1 MLFLVF
7 AILSSSAISII
18 MRISSD
24 KVSGNLSML
33 AVNYLTCA
41 ILGAAYTGFDLAV
54 PETPGSS
61 LTVGLGILNGILY
74 LASFVLFQ
82 INTHKN
88 GVVLS
93 AIFMRLGLLIPIVVS
108 VLFFHEIPTWL
119 QIAGFCIAIGAI
131 VLINLKK
138 ESSGK
143 GFHVGLIA
151 LLFMGGS
158 ADAMS
163 KIFETLGTAS
173 LSDLFLFYTFA
184 VAFVLCVG
192 LVIGKKERP
201 GFRELLFGVLIGI
214 PNFFSSKFLLGALAT
229 LPAVVVYPSFSVATM
244 LIVTLTG
251 VVVFRERLKKFQ
263 WLAVGAI
270 IVALILLNI

>member
-41 ILGAAYTGFDLAV
+41 ILGAAYTGFDLAL

-82 INTHKN
+82 INTRKN

-93 AIFMRLGLLIPIVVS
+93 AIFMRLGLLVPIVVS

-138 ESSGK
+138 ESTGK
-143 GFHVGLIA
+143 
-151 LLFMGGS
+151 
-158 ADAMS
+158 
-163 KIFETLGTAS
+163 
-173 LSDLFLFYTFA
+173 
-184 VAFVLCVG
+184 
-192 LVIGKKERP
+192 
-201 GFRELLFGVLIGI
+201 
-214 PNFFSSKFLLGALAT
+214 
-229 LPAVVVYPSFSVATM
+229 SFSV
-244 LIVTLTG
+244 G
-251 VVVFRERLKKFQ
+251 
-263 WLAVGAI
+263 
-270 IVALILLNI
+270 